1 MAGSAEGLEGGRPGV
16 LGIQD
21 GKSPAGISP
30 ARPGH
35 PRLTS
40 GLRVLGSRA
49 PSWRWLPNSTGAV
62 EPGSGLNSRRA
73 KRFGG
78 AVSTLCQRGAGCGEC
93 TERVS
98 IAHAWRAQQLL
109 PDSHLEPRPQARS
122 PRAAGRADDRSASRG
137 RRGARSHRSLP
148 PALGLQQPRGRPSAW
163 PRVCARRDFSLAR
176 NPEPEKPRR
185 RRPSASRD
193 PGMGCRSPQPP
204 EFRGP
209 ALGPEK
215 RRGNWEK
222 LYQLCSLR
230 GRGRPNGRVA
240 AGRGARGG
248 PPARPGHPGAGRAAQ
263 GGVRGLPA
271 SSRRPRSCPAP
282 PPAGRAPGSPSRRRR
297 AALGMDWMENPG
309 LQSKTV
315 PSLVDVPS
323 RRRPFSSILEKNMS
337 SYWMRRPEPG
347 DGARPA

>member
-109 PDSHLEPRPQARS
+109 PDSHLEPRPQ
-122 PRAAGRADDRSASRG
+122 
-137 RRGARSHRSLP
+137 
-148 PALGLQQPRGRPSAW
+148 QPRGRPSAW
-163 PRVCARRDFSLAR
+163 PRVRAWRDFSLAR

-185 RRPSASRD
+185 RRPPASRD

-222 LYQLCSLR
+222 LYQLCSPR

-248 PPARPGHPGAGRAAQ
+248 PPARPGHPGAGRAAR
-263 GGVRGLPA
+263 GGVRGRPA
-271 SSRRPRSCPAP
+271 SPRRPRSCPAP

-309 LQSKTV
+309 LQRK
-315 PSLVDVPS
+315 
-323 RRRPFSSILEKNMS
+323 
-337 SYWMRRPEPG
+337 
-347 DGARPA
+347 